1 MGNRAGKNKKAIT
14 TRTIFTALF
23 HSFVKS
29 FTEPL
34 QGKARKRKISS
45 RQPVGN
51 ISTEWKQVCVRCL
64 FATAL
69 TVTSV
74 VASKIQAQTTNST
87 QHYTIE
93 IPADN
98 VANALNRLADQTD
111 TVMLFPYQDA
121 KARQANP
128 VVGRYTLMHALAI
141 LLKDSGLVGGFS
153 ENGAISISLR
163 DDTHFK
169 QGREESN
176 DMNTTTKKTLLA
188 TVIGVF
194 AAGSMG
200 TASAQDQ
207 IGEGA
212 KVQGVLDEIIVTA
225 TKRGTGT
232 SIQDTAMAISAL
244 TGDNIEKRGL
254 VGMDDYLRTLPGV
267 DMQDRGAGQNNVI
280 IRGVGSSPQLENS
293 TVGIYFG
300 ETPVTDLSTFS
311 FSGTSGNGDLKLVDI
326 ERIEVLRGPQGTLYG
341 SGSIGGTVRVIPVSP
356 NLEIFEG
363 KIATRYSQTGE
374 EGGDNTMVQGVINIP
389 LIENEL
395 ALRAVAYQF
404 DNSGYIDNVAASQ
417 PNVEPGI
424 AAAIAASGVARD
436 QSEVG
441 GDEYT
446 GFRLAALWQ
455 PIDQLSVT
463 LGHTKQEIEQDGF
476 PEVNNHLVE
485 PFQQIRLGVGPGGS
499 RNEFLSNDLD
509 ITSLVFSY
517 DLGWG
522 SVTSSSSWIDYNA
535 VSDNDVSA
543 FFGGFLGPA
552 YSVFNSEQEVFI
564 EELRFSSQFDG
575 PFQLLAGL
583 YYEDRDS
590 ETSAIAFWSGDV
602 TLSDP
607 AEELFPL
614 RQQVALEQRAV
625 FAEFTYEVNEQLSAT
640 VGVRH
645 FDY

>member
-51 ISTEWKQVCVRCL
+51 ISTEWKQVCARCL

-74 VASKIQAQTTNST
+74 VASKIQAQTTNPT

-200 TASAQDQ
+200 AASAQDQ
-207 IGEGA
+207 VSKGA
-212 KVQGVLDEIIVTA
+212 MAQSGIDEIIVTA
-225 TKRGTGT
+225 NKRET
-232 SIQDTAMAISAL
+232 SLQDTAMSL
-244 TGDNIEKRGL
+244 SVLSSDTIEKRGL
-254 VGMDDYLRTLPGV
+254 VSMQDYLATVPGV
-267 DMQDRGAGQNNVI
+267 SFTENDIQNHRII
-280 IRGVGSSPQLENS
+280 IRGLAVANA
-293 TVGIYFG
+293 
-300 ETPVTDLSTFS
+300 DLQS
-311 FSGTSGNGDLKLVDI
+311 TSGAYLGEMPMGGSWKSAVDISLVDI
-326 ERIEVLRGPQGTLYG
+326 ERIEVLKGPQGTLYG
-341 SGSIGGTVRVIPVSP
+341 SSALGGTVRNIPVAP
-356 NLEIFEG
+356 NL
-363 KIATRYSQTGE
+363 
-374 EGGDNTMVQGVINIP
+374 D
-389 LIENEL
+389 
-395 ALRAVAYQF
+395 
-404 DNSGYIDNVAASQ
+404 
-417 PNVEPGI
+417 
-424 AAAIAASGVARD
+424 
-436 QSEVG
+436 
-441 GDEYT
+441 
-446 GFRLAALWQ
+446 
-455 PIDQLSVT
+455 
-463 LGHTKQEIEQDGF
+463 
-476 PEVNNHLVE
+476 
-485 PFQQIRLGVGPGGS
+485 
-499 RNEFLSNDLD
+499 
-509 ITSLVFSY
+509 
-517 DLGWG
+517 
-522 SVTSSSSWIDYNA
+522 
-535 VSDNDVSA
+535 
-543 FFGGFLGPA
+543 
-552 YSVFNSEQEVFI
+552 
-564 EELRFSSQFDG
+564 
-575 PFQLLAGL
+575 
-583 YYEDRDS
+583 
-590 ETSAIAFWSGDV
+590 
-602 TLSDP
+602 
-607 AEELFPL
+607 
-614 RQQVALEQRAV
+614 ALEGNIN
-625 FAEFTYEVNEQLSAT
+625 VNVS
-640 VGVRH
+640 VSMNIKSISISI
-645 FDY
+645 